1 MKQSVFDSYKPRII
15 VFIYLL
21 CWLAVYLYGLFVPLL
36 DSDSGHHAMIGLRIY
51 LTGNYTDLVDRGRDY
66 LDKPHL
72 LFWLGALGDWLIGV
86 NTAAFKLPSLLCAA
100 VGIYATYRLGTLLY
114 NAQTGRNAAII
125 LLSTQAFI
133 LALNDVRMDG
143 LLLSLMIIAT
153 WLLYEYVL
161 NQKVLFLITGSFALA
176 MAFSTKG
183 MSGAIPPII
192 AVASQVIY
200 TRNWRFIR
208 SFRWLLVLPL
218 FFIFIT
224 PVLYSYYVQYDL
236 HPEKVIRGMTNIS
249 GIKFILFY
257 QNVERLQGDS
267 WGNAG
272 SKDPFLFF
280 HSLLWAMLPWCIL
293 GYWAFIRRSVSL
305 VKERLQYTAGK
316 EILSFTTILVMFTIM
331 SLSNFK
337 LPHYLNILFPY
348 FAILIAGQL
357 NNLQS
362 LKTQRWFLII
372 QKVIAVLLVAGAIAI
387 NSFLFP
393 VTSFGLIAISLI
405 ALYLFYWEW
414 KNTSGNW
421 QTRVLGISLAAS
433 LFANL
438 LLNGNFYMKLSE
450 YQAGIKMAEEVKNKQ
465 IPKPSIY
472 MYDWENY
479 SFQYYTANIYPVL
492 KTAEDWQQVTDKSF
506 WVTGQINKVKEAAA
520 INNFKVDSVQTYLD
534 YRTTRL
540 KGSFLNPATRASVCD
555 TVVLAH
561 ISK

>member
-1 MKQSVFDSYKPRII
+1 MKQSVFYSSKPRII

-36 DSDSGHHAMIGLRIY
+36 DSDSGHHAMIGLRMY

-72 LFWLGALGDWLIGV
+72 LFWLGALGDWMIGV

-100 VGIYATYRLGTLLY
+100 AGVYATYRLGTRLY
-114 NAQTGRNAAII
+114 NAQTGRNAALI

-133 LALNDVRMDG
+133 LALNDVRMDA

-153 WLLYEYVL
+153 WLLYEYTISR
-161 NQKVLFLITGSFALA
+161 KILFLITGSFALA

-200 TRNWRFIR
+200 SRNWSFIK

-305 VKERLQYTAGK
+305 VKEKLQYTPGK
-316 EILSFTTILVMFTIM
+316 EIASFTTILVMFSIM

-362 LKTQRWFLII
+362 VKTQRWFLII
-372 QKVIAVLLVAGAIAI
+372 QKIIAVLLVVGAIAI

-393 VTSFGLIAISLI
+393 VTGIGLIIISLL

-414 KNTSGNW
+414 KNNNNNW
-421 QTRVLGISLAAS
+421 LTKMLGISLAAS

-450 YQAGIKMAEEVKNKQ
+450 YQAGIKMADEVKAKQ
-465 IPKPSIY
+465 IPKQSIY

-492 KTAEDWQQVTDKSF
+492 KTADDWKQVTDKSF
-506 WVTGQINKVKEAAA
+506 WVTGQMNKVREAAA
-520 INNFKVDSVQTYLD
+520 INNLKVDSVQTYLD

-540 KGSFLNPATRASVCD
+540 KGAFLNPATRASVCD
-555 TVVLAH
+555 TVVLAR